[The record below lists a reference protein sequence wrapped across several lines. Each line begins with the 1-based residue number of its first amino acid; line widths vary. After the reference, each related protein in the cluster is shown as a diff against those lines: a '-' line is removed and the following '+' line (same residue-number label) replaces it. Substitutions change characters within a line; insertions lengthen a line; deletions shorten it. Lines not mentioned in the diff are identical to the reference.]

1 MHYDTFF
8 IHPTALKTVLTQ
20 IVEGLLKFN
29 PKLQEVIQNSVN
41 ELVAMLEAVH
51 SGAPLETPYDL
62 ITQMDNMPIMPF
74 AHISPRLQ
82 RKVRLT
88 ARESRKIVELTIN
101 GEDIAIEASVL
112 NNITFPLE
120 QLLRDTVQYGI
131 EDAETRQQAGKSPT
145 AKITIDVMRENSELI
160 VNVSDDGKKLD
171 LPAIRRSAVARGI
184 IKPSVIVSDQELVQL
199 IFGTIHS
206 S

>member
-1 MHYDTFF
+1 
-8 IHPTALKTVLTQ
+8 
-20 IVEGLLKFN
+20 
-29 PKLQEVIQNSVN
+29 
-41 ELVAMLEAVH
+41 MLEAVR
-51 SGAPLETPYDL
+51 SGTPLETPYDL
-62 ITQMDNMPIMPF
+62 ITQMNNMPIMPF
-74 AHISPRLQ
+74 ARVSPHLQ
-82 RKVRLT
+82 RTVRLM
-88 ARESRKIVELTIN
+88 AREYKKQVELIIN
-101 GEDIAIEASVL
+101 GEDVVVEPSVL
-112 NNITFPLE
+112 SSTHTLLGY
-120 QLLRDTVQYGI
+120 LLRDMVEYGI
-131 EDAETRQQAGKSPT
+131 EDAETRRQAGKSPT